1 MTMTEKT
8 KQTWSEI
15 LKFVVTVMTA
25 VLGALGLSSCSR

>member
-15 LKFVVTVMTA
+15 LKFVVTVRTA
-25 VLGALGLSSCSR
+25 VLGALGISSCSR